1 MSYIDNIDFSEVDVD
16 VDEDGKIFIVENSS
30 NNTLGGDTG
39 IDADFGMEEELIE
52 TKLFKKYG

>member
-1 MSYIDNIDFSEVDVD
+1 MSYIDNIDFSEVNVD

-39 IDADFGMEEELIE
+39 IDADFGMEEELVI
-52 TKLFKKYG
+52 LNQ

>member
-30 NNTLGGDTG
+30 NYTLGGDTG